1 MNANSPVRVH
11 FIDDDPT
18 AGDLFRRFSRGRDY
32 EVCIFRDP
40 LEALEDIQQ
49 QGSQLVVTDLSMPS
63 MSGLE
68 LLEAIRKTDIEVPVI
83 MITGF
88 STEDNAI
95 RALRLGAADFVKKPF
110 DMDELLDKIDAML
123 DQAAHRQQEK
133 SKRPK
138 MSDQQS
144 QFGMIGSSEAIRK
157 IYNIIDKIS
166 DIRCNVI
173 IEGESGTGKE
183 LVAHAIHKQSVFAD
197 QPFIVIDCGSLTDTL
212 LETELFGHEKGAF
225 TGASQNKPGLL
236 EVASGGT
243 IFLDEICNIS
253 DAMQMKLMRA
263 VQAQQ
268 ITRVGGIQPIDIDVR
283 FVAATNRNLEELIA
297 NGQFRH
303 DLYHRLNVVSIHM
316 PPLRQRPDDIEQ
328 LLNYFV
334 QEFSQRYQRNVKG
347 FDEESIQRL
356 KQYSWPGNIRE
367 LRNTVERTIALADG
381 ETLHI
386 DADLMNARTEEGI
399 DADAPTLEILE
410 KRYIMKILDRCNGN
424 REQTASILGINK
436 STLWRKLQ
444 SWQKSSE

>member
-1 MNANSPVRVH
+1 MRVH

-18 AGDLFRRFSRGRDY
+18 AGDLFRRFSRDKDY
-32 EVCIFRDP
+32 QACIFRNPID
-40 LEALEDIQQ
+40 ALEDIQSN
-49 QGSQLVVTDLSMPS
+49 GSQLIITDLSMPG

-68 LLEAIRKTDIEVPVI
+68 LLEQIRKTDLVVPVI

-110 DMDELLDKIDAML
+110 DMDDLLDKIDEML
-123 DQAAHRQQEK
+123 IQAQDRQLKKDQ
-133 SKRPK
+133 RPK
-138 MSDQQS
+138 MHEQQNR
-144 QFGMIGSSEAIRK
+144 FGMIGRAKNIQN
-157 IYNIIDKIS
+157 IYTIIDKIS

-183 LVAHAIHKQSVFAD
+183 LVAHAIHKQSIFSD

-212 LETELFGHEKGAF
+212 LESELFGHEKGAF
-225 TGASQNKPGLL
+225 TGAHQNKPGLM

-268 ITRVGGIQPIDIDVR
+268 ITRVGGIQPINIDVR
-283 FVAATNRNLEELIA
+283 FVVATNRNIEELIEA
-297 NGQFRH
+297 GQFRH
-303 DLYHRLNVVSIHM
+303 DLYHRLNVVSITM
-316 PPLRQRPDDIEQ
+316 PPLRQRVEDIET
-328 LLNYFV
+328 LIDYFIK
-334 QEFSQRYQRNVKG
+334 EFSQRYNRNVSH
-347 FDEESIQRL
+347 FDDDSIQRL
-356 KQYSWPGNIRE
+356 KQYQWPGNIRE
-367 LRNTVERTIALADG
+367 LRNTVERHIALADS
-381 ETLHI
+381 EILHV
-386 DADLMNARTEEGI
+386 DADLMNANSEQGI

-410 KRYIMKILDRCNGN
+410 KRYIMKILDRCNNN

-444 SWQKSSE
+444 GWQQQEDTDQ

>member
-49 QGSQLVVTDLSMPS
+49 QGSKLVVTDLSMPS